1 MALGPKDAAMD
12 TATLCIALFVLL
24 ILLIIGFIIH
34 VAHVSK
40 QERRRGQTGAPRR
53 TADDRSRELE
63 DQPWY
68 QEERNRQSE
77 REWKNAFDTVSQDN
91 QDHGRRH

>member
-34 VAHVSK
+34 VARVSK
-40 QERRRGQTGAPRR
+40 QERRRGQAGAPRR
-53 TADDRSRELE
+53 TADGRSRELE

-77 REWKNAFDTVSQDN
+77 REWRDLSGAISRGN